1 MNANI
6 NFAAVEENAS
16 REVTCKILRPKCP
29 KDLLESKK
37 IIKVGDF
44 VTTKDDN
51 DVVEVFIAESIEGES
66 INLCGIKLT
75 EEKDDIITFRFSA
88 HYSELLYL
96 DESFVRVNG
105 ILWNLREE
113 IVSNK

>member
-16 REVTCKILRPKCP
+16 REVTCKILCPKYP